1 MRAWGALYRGYAGRF
16 MKRTGDQQDGC
27 ALLWRESRLRL
38 CAARDLAY
46 RVSSRFDRD
55 NVGQL
60 VALHAVGESGGD
72 GDSAGATIVVGNTHV
87 LFNPRRGDVK
97 LQQVATLLA
106 AAAAMSDE
114 LSGAQGGRGVPVVVC
129 GDFNSAPFSPIYD
142 FLASGTISLTS
153 SHPGP
158 CSPHP
163 APAPALP
170 PPCANRAG
178 ARAGR
183 GAKRSCLDRRRGRRG
198 SARGY
203 SPCCLSCGAAGGGQC
218 VRAWRTDCTRSRRLA
233 RARGAPSTPAARAAS
248 ARPAASATAPA
259 RPSPRSRRLRGAA
272 RRPRGLRG
280 WRSSRRCPGVL
291 AASPAASLARGAT
304 PPPVAP
310 EEPGGTEGRSAAG
323 GGGRR

>member
-1 MRAWGALYRGYAGRF
+1 LRAWGALYRGYAGRF

-158 CSPHP
+158 AHRT
-163 APAPALP
+163 LP
-170 PPCANRAG
+170 PPLHCLRRA
-178 ARAGR
+178 
-183 GAKRSCLDRRRGRRG
+183 
-198 SARGY
+198 
-203 SPCCLSCGAAGGGQC
+203 P
-218 VRAWRTDCTRSRRLA
+218 TA
-233 RARGAPSTPAARAAS
+233 RARGQGAGPS
-248 ARPAASATAPA
+248 
-259 RPSPRSRRLRGAA
+259 GAVWT
-272 RRPRGLRG
+272 G
-280 WRSSRRCPGVL
+280 GVGGVG
-291 AASPAASLARGAT
+291 ARGAT
-304 PPPVAP
+304 A
-310 EEPGGTEGRSAAG
+310 RAA
-323 GGGRR
+323 